1 VFCGDAGGLGDGI
14 AAVTMAKTL
23 EGQSGYAWRS
33 ATASDPG
40 RMRAENQD
48 RAYADDELGIF
59 LVVDGLGGHAAGEKA
74 AETAVKVI
82 CAELSARNGDARNGD
97 PRDRI
102 RRAITNANNRVFEE
116 AEGNETWRG
125 MACVLTLAAIA
136 DDKVIVGHVGDSR
149 LYLTWNGAIRKL
161 TSDHS
166 PVGERED
173 AGELTEAEA
182 MAHPRRH
189 EVFRDVGSRR
199 REPDEEDFIE
209 LKEFLFKPD
218 AAILLCSDGLSDLL
232 TSTEILEVI
241 ERYNGDPAQVA
252 QELVE
257 AANLAGGND
266 NITAIFV
273 AGSEFL
279 GNSSSAAAQARARN
293 AITKARDGVVEQLG
307 ARQGGGGLSKV
318 ARVLTTRVAFLIY
331 GFVLGVVLALVLR
344 WPKP

>member
-1 VFCGDAGGLGDGI
+1 M
-14 AAVTMAKTL
+14 TKTL

-48 RAYADDELGIF
+48 RAYAGDELGMF

-74 AETAVKVI
+74 AETAVECIV
-82 CAELSARNGDARNGD
+82 ETMRSAKPDSGL
-97 PRDRI
+97 RDRI
-102 RRAITNANNRVFEE
+102 RRAIAAANNQIFEE
-116 AEGNETWRG
+116 AAGNQEWRG
-125 MACVLTLAAIA
+125 MACVLTLAVIA

-161 TSDHS
+161 TPDHS

-209 LKEFLFKPD
+209 VKEFLFKPD
-218 AAILLCSDGLSDLL
+218 AAILLCSDGLSDRL
-232 TSTEILEVI
+232 TSAEILEVI

-279 GNSSSAAAQARARN
+279 GNASPAAAEARARN
-293 AITKARDGVVEQLG
+293 AITKARDEVVAKPGAEPGVG
-307 ARQGGGGLSKV
+307 AWTKV

-331 GFVLGVVLALVLR
+331 GFALGIALALALR

>member
-1 VFCGDAGGLGDGI
+1 
-14 AAVTMAKTL
+14 MARIL
-23 EGQSGYAWRS
+23 EWRS

-40 RMRAENQD
+40 RLRAENQD
-48 RAYADDELGIF
+48 RAYADDERGIF

-74 AETAVKVI
+74 AETAVETI
-82 CAELSARNGDARNGD
+82 RTEMARSGGDA
-97 PRDRI
+97 RDRI
-102 RRAITNANNRVFEE
+102 RKAITAANNRIFDE
-116 AEGNETWRG
+116 AAENETWHG

-136 DDKVIVGHVGDSR
+136 DDKVTIGHVGDSR
-149 LYLTWNGAIRKL
+149 LYLTWNGAIRKI

-173 AGELTEAEA
+173 AGELNEAEA

-209 LKEFLFKPD
+209 VTEFLFKPD

-232 TSTEILEVI
+232 TSAEMLDVM
-241 ERYNGDPAQVA
+241 ERYNGDPAEVA
-252 QELVE
+252 GQLVE
-257 AANLAGGND
+257 AANMAGGSD

-279 GNSSSAAAQARARN
+279 GNASPAAAEARARN
-293 AITKARDGVVEQLG
+293 AVTKAREDASPEPNSSG
-307 ARQGGGGLSKV
+307 RRSKV
-318 ARVLTTRVAFLIY
+318 ARVLTTRMAFLVY
-331 GFVLGVVLALVLR
+331 GFVLGVVLALALR

>member
-1 VFCGDAGGLGDGI
+1 
-14 AAVTMAKTL
+14 MAKTL

-40 RMRAENQD
+40 RIREENQD

-74 AETAVKVI
+74 AETAVEAIREDMKK
-82 CAELSARNGDARNGD
+82 AGD
-97 PRDRI
+97 PRSRI
-102 RRAITNANNRVFEE
+102 RQAIAAANNRIFEY
-116 AEGNETWRG
+116 ADANETWRG
-125 MACVLTLAAIA
+125 MACVLTLAVIA
-136 DDKVIVGHVGDSR
+136 DDKVTVGHVGDSR

-189 EVFRDVGSRR
+189 EVFRDVGSRWR
-199 REPDEEDFIE
+199 QPDEEDFIE
-209 LKEFLFKPD
+209 VKEFLFKPD

-232 TSTEILEVI
+232 TSAEMLEVI
-241 ERYNGDPAQVA
+241 ERYNGDPALVA
-252 QELVE
+252 HQLVE
-257 AANLAGGND
+257 AANVAGGND

-279 GNSSSAAAQARARN
+279 GNASPAAAEARARN
-293 AITKARDGVVEQLG
+293 AVTKARDGVVVELG
-307 ARQGGGGLSKV
+307 AEAGSGVRSKLV
-318 ARVLTTRVAFLIY
+318 RALTTRLAFLIY
-331 GFVLGVVLALVLR
+331 GFALGVILALALR

>member
-1 VFCGDAGGLGDGI
+1 
-14 AAVTMAKTL
+14 
-23 EGQSGYAWRS
+23 
-33 ATASDPG
+33 
-40 RMRAENQD
+40 MRADNQD

-74 AETAVKVI
+74 AETAVDMV
-82 CAELSARNGDARNGD
+82 CAEMANAHGDA
-97 PRDRI
+97 RDRI
-102 RRAITNANNRVFEE
+102 RGAITAANNRIFEE
-116 AEGNETWRG
+116 AAENETWRG
-125 MACVLTLAAIA
+125 MACVLTLAVIE
-136 DDKVIVGHVGDSR
+136 DDRVIVGHVGDSR

-199 REPDEEDFIE
+199 RAPDEEDFIE
-209 LKEFLFKPD
+209 VKEFLFKPD

-241 ERYNGDPAQVA
+241 ERYNGDPSDVA
-252 QELVE
+252 HQLLE
-257 AANLAGGND
+257 AANLAGGSD

-279 GNSSSAAAQARARN
+279 GVASPAAAEARARN
-293 AITKARDGVVEQLG
+293 AVTKARE
-307 ARQGGGGLSKV
+307 
-318 ARVLTTRVAFLIY
+318 
-331 GFVLGVVLALVLR
+331 
-344 WPKP
+344 

>member
-1 VFCGDAGGLGDGI
+1 
-14 AAVTMAKTL
+14 MSKTL
-23 EGQSGYAWRS
+23 EWRS
-33 ATASDPG
+33 ATASDAG
-40 RMRAENQD
+40 RVRAENQD

-74 AETAVKVI
+74 AESAVETIRGEIAKR
-82 CAELSARNGDARNGD
+82 EGET
-97 PRDRI
+97 RDSI
-102 RRAITNANNRVFEE
+102 ARAITAANNRIFEE
-116 AEGNETWRG
+116 AAEHETWRG
-125 MACVLTLAAIA
+125 MACVLTLAVIA
-136 DDKVIVGHVGDSR
+136 DDKVTVGHVGDSR

-173 AGELTEAEA
+173 SGELTEAEA

-209 LKEFLFKPD
+209 MKEFLFKPD
-218 AAILLCSDGLSDLL
+218 AAILLCSDGLSDAL
-232 TSTEILEVI
+232 TSAEILEII
-241 ERYNGDPAQVA
+241 ERYDGDPAQVA
-252 QELVE
+252 GELVE
-257 AANLAGGND
+257 AANVAGGND

-279 GNSSSAAAQARARN
+279 GNASPAMAEARARN
-293 AITKARDGVVEQLG
+293 SITKARDEIVAEVGDESAAEPARG
-307 ARQGGGGLSKV
+307 AMGAIG
-318 ARVLTTRVAFLIY
+318 RVLTTRAAFLVY
-331 GFVLGVVLALVLR
+331 GFLLGVVLALALR

>member
-1 VFCGDAGGLGDGI
+1 
-14 AAVTMAKTL
+14 MAKTL

-33 ATASDPG
+33 ANASDPG

-48 RAYADDELGIF
+48 RAYTDDELGIF

-74 AETAVKVI
+74 AETAVEAIRGEMCRTKPN
-82 CAELSARNGDARNGD
+82 SAKHDAD
-97 PRDRI
+97 PRNRI
-102 RRAITNANNRVFEE
+102 RQAITAANNRIFEY
-116 AEGNETWRG
+116 ADGNETWRG
-125 MACVLTLAAIA
+125 MACVLTLAVIA
-136 DDKVIVGHVGDSR
+136 DDKVTVGHVGDSR

-189 EVFRDVGSRR
+189 EVFRDVGSRW

-209 LKEFLFKPD
+209 VKEFLFKPD

-232 TSTEILEVI
+232 TSAEMLEVI
-241 ERYNGDPAQVA
+241 ERYDGDPGPVA
-252 QELVE
+252 HQLVE
-257 AANLAGGND
+257 AANVAGGND

-279 GNSSSAAAQARARN
+279 GNASPAAAEARARN
-293 AITKARDGVVEQLG
+293 AVTKARDGAVSETG
-307 ARQGGGGLSKV
+307 AKDGSGVRSRV
-318 ARVLTTRVAFLIY
+318 ARALTTRLAFLIY
-331 GFVLGVVLALVLR
+331 GFALGVILALALR

>member
-1 VFCGDAGGLGDGI
+1 
-14 AAVTMAKTL
+14 MAKTI
-23 EGQSGYAWRS
+23 EWRS

-48 RAYADDELGIF
+48 RAYAADDLGIF

-74 AETAVKVI
+74 AETAVETI
-82 CAELSARNGDARNGD
+82 RGEMARWDGDL
-97 PRDRI
+97 RDQI
-102 RRAITNANNRVFEE
+102 RRAITAANNRIFEE
-116 AEGNETWRG
+116 AADNEMWRG
-125 MACVLTLAAIA
+125 MACVLTLAVIV

-161 TSDHS
+161 TPDHS

-232 TSTEILEVI
+232 TSTEMLDVI
-241 ERYNGDPAQVA
+241 ERYDGDPAPVA
-252 QELVE
+252 RELVE
-257 AANLAGGND
+257 AANAAGGSD

-279 GNSSSAAAQARARN
+279 GNASPAAAEARARN
-293 AITKARDGVVEQLG
+293 AITKARDSEPAELAGERSGG
-307 ARQGGGGLSKV
+307 ALSK
-318 ARVLTTRVAFLIY
+318 AGRVLTTRVAFLIY
-331 GFVLGVVLALVLR
+331 GFLLGVVLALALR

>member
-1 VFCGDAGGLGDGI
+1 
-14 AAVTMAKTL
+14 M
-23 EGQSGYAWRS
+23 RS
-33 ATASDPG
+33 
-40 RMRAENQD
+40 ENQD

-74 AETAVKVI
+74 AETAVETIRAVM
-82 CAELSARNGDARNGD
+82 ATQDGDA
-97 PRDRI
+97 RDRI
-102 RRAITNANNRVFEE
+102 RRAIAAANNRIFDE
-116 AEGNETWRG
+116 AAQNETWRG

-173 AGELTEAEA
+173 SGELTEAEA

-199 REPDEEDFIE
+199 RDADEEDFIE
-209 LKEFLFKPD
+209 MKEFQFKPD
-218 AAILLCSDGLSDLL
+218 AAVLLCSDGLSDLL
-232 TSTEILEVI
+232 TSAEILQLI
-241 ERYNGDPAQVA
+241 EGYEGDPAQVA
-252 QELVE
+252 RELVE
-257 AANLAGGND
+257 AANVAGGND
-266 NITAIFV
+266 NVTAIFL
-273 AGSEFL
+273 AGGEFV
-279 GNSSSAAAQARARN
+279 GSASPAAAEARARN
-293 AITKARDGVVEQLG
+293 AITKARDGSAVEVG
-307 ARQGGGGLSKV
+307 NEPRKSKV
-318 ARVLTTRVAFLIY
+318 ARALTTRVAFLVY

>member
-1 VFCGDAGGLGDGI
+1 
-14 AAVTMAKTL
+14 
-23 EGQSGYAWRS
+23 
-33 ATASDPG
+33 
-40 RMRAENQD
+40 MRAENQD

-74 AETAVKVI
+74 AETAVDVI
-82 CAELSARNGDARNGD
+82 RAEMAKPDSDVRH
-97 PRDRI
+97 RI
-102 RRAITNANNRVFEE
+102 RRAIAAANNRIFEE
-116 AEGNETWRG
+116 AAGNETWHG
-125 MACVLTLAAIA
+125 MACVLTLAVVA

-173 AGELTEAEA
+173 AGELTETEA

-189 EVFRDVGSRR
+189 EVFRDVGSRL

-209 LKEFLFKPD
+209 VKEFLFKLD
-218 AAILLCSDGLSDLL
+218 SAILLCSDGLSDLL
-232 TSTEILEVI
+232 TSAEILEVI
-241 ERYNGDPAQVA
+241 ERYNGDAADVPR
-252 QELVE
+252 ELVE
-257 AANLAGGND
+257 AANVAGGND

-279 GNSSSAAAQARARN
+279 GNASSAAAEARARN
-293 AITKARDGVVEQLG
+293 AITKARDGVAGESG
-307 ARQGGGGLSKV
+307 AGPRKSKV
-318 ARVLTTRVAFLIY
+318 ARALMTRVAFLVY
-331 GFVLGVVLALVLR
+331 GFVLGVALALALR